1 MAFGI
6 TTGPYIFTKCLRPLV
21 QFWRENG
28 VKVVLYLDDVFGMN
42 KDVSSCYEDAQF
54 VKESLIEAGLFINEK
69 KSGFNPVTKLEWLGI
84 VWNSTEFTL
93 SIPERRVYDLMS
105 SLCVILKSYP
115 IFTAIHLAQV
125 VGRVISMTPSP

>member
-21 QFWRENG
+21 KFWRENG

-54 VKESLIEAGLFINEK
+54 VKESLIEAGLFINEE
-69 KSGFNPVTKLEWLGI
+69 KSVFNPVTKLEWLGI
-84 VWNSTEFTL
+84 FWNSTEFTL
-93 SIPERRVYDLMS
+93 SIPERRV
-105 SLCVILKSYP
+105 
-115 IFTAIHLAQV
+115 
-125 VGRVISMTPSP
+125 

>member
-1 MAFGI
+1 MELLLDLI
-6 TTGPYIFTKCLRPLV
+6 IFTKCLRPLE

-28 VKVVLYLDDVFGMN
+28 VNVVLYLDDGFGMN

-54 VKESLIEAGLFINEK
+54 VKESLIEAGLFINEE

-93 SIPERRVYDLMS
+93 SIPERRVYDIMY

-115 IFTAIHLAQV
+115 IFTARHLAQV

>member
-6 TTGPYIFTKCLRPLV
+6 TTGPYIFTKCLRPLEN
-21 QFWRENG
+21 FWRENG
-28 VKVVLYLDDVFGMN
+28 VKVVLYLDDRFGMN

-84 VWNSTEFTL
+84 V
-93 SIPERRVYDLMS
+93 
-105 SLCVILKSYP
+105 
-115 IFTAIHLAQV
+115 
-125 VGRVISMTPSP
+125 

>member
-1 MAFGI
+1 LELLLDLI
-6 TTGPYIFTKCLRPLV
+6 IFTKCLRPLE

-28 VKVVLYLDDVFGMN
+28 VKVVLYLDDGFGMN

-54 VKESLIEAGLFINEK
+54 VKESLIEAGLFINEE

-93 SIPERRVYDLMS
+93 SIPERRVYDIMY

-115 IFTAIHLAQV
+115 IFTARHLAQV

>member
-1 MAFGI
+1 
-6 TTGPYIFTKCLRPLV
+6 
-21 QFWRENG
+21 
-28 VKVVLYLDDVFGMN
+28 MN
-42 KDVSSCYEDAQF
+42 KDVRSCYEDAQF
-54 VKESLIEAGLFINEK
+54 VKESLIEAGLFINEE

-93 SIPERRVYDLMS
+93 SIPERRVYDIMY

-115 IFTAIHLAQV
+115 IFTARHLAQV